1 MESIY
6 DIPKKVQYI
15 VVDSRYVTGTNN
27 TFSFDLSLTSNT
39 HIEDFSKVLGIK
51 MVDFYI
57 TQVGDQDHDSS
68 SLSNVAKFVDII
80 CPDVPQVAQ
89 MLDERHGQIFARVP
103 LERHFTH
110 GSHVILR
117 DKQWKSFN
125 RATNYFN
132 PISIQ
137 KLNFT
142 IYEQQDDGDYV
153 TLQPDASW
161 YMVLEVTTVNHK
173 EKPVTKEA
181 QILEAIHTL
190 IGKIEMLHQSV
201 DKLPSKETAERII
214 EETEKKRKKMSFNY
228 ILLALAVLIGGYVYY
243 VNKVKLVA
251 GMVM

>member
-1 MESIY
+1 
-6 DIPKKVQYI
+6 V
-15 VVDSRYVTGTNN
+15 
-27 TFSFDLSLTSNT
+27 
-39 HIEDFSKVLGIK
+39 
-51 MVDFYI
+51 
-57 TQVGDQDHDSS
+57 
-68 SLSNVAKFVDII
+68 
-80 CPDVPQVAQ
+80 
-89 MLDERHGQIFARVP
+89 
-103 LERHFTH
+103 
-110 GSHVILR
+110 LR

-125 RATNYFN
+125 RKTNYFN

-142 IYEQQDDGDYV
+142 IYEQQDDGDYR
-153 TLQPDASW
+153 TLQPDAAW

-181 QILEAIHTL
+181 QILDAIHAL

-251 GMVM
+251 SMVM